1 MKHFTKCLLAVVSA
15 TGLVA
20 CGGSDT
26 EDRLDLADP
35 VVRFVHASPLATNL
49 SLYRND
55 VVQGGASNA
64 AYKSASNYF
73 YSDTETAQW
82 SVKTAP
88 GNVLVGSIPID
99 AKRGNR
105 YTVVALPSGTSETT
119 LYEIRD
125 PYNKSLTSD
134 KAKVRMMNA
143 SFNASNI
150 DVYFNALNTDISP
163 VGILPA
169 IAGTNYK
176 TSGPLPGNDSLDI
189 EGGSYQIA
197 ITAAG
202 SKTILFKGV
211 INIERNKDILL
222 LTVPNIEKPSAVRT
236 LIKLEGAE
244 GMTELSTS

>member
-1 MKHFTKCLLAVVSA
+1 MKHFTNYLLAAVCV
-15 TGLVA
+15 TGLAA
-20 CGGSDT
+20 CGGGDT

-35 VVRFVHASPLATNL
+35 VVRFVHASPLASTL
-49 SLYRND
+49 SFYRND

-64 AYKSASNYF
+64 AYKFASNYF
-73 YSDTETAQW
+73 YADTDTAQW

-88 GNVLVGSIPID
+88 GNVVLGSLPID

-105 YTVVALPSGTSETT
+105 YTVVALPSGTSETS

-134 KAKVRMMNA
+134 RAKIRVMNA

-150 DVYFNALNTDISP
+150 DVYLNALNTDISAL
-163 VGILPA
+163 GILPA

-197 ITAAG
+197 ITTAG
-202 SKTILFKGV
+202 SKKVLFKGV

-222 LTVPNIEKPSAVRT
+222 VTTANLESPVAVKT
-236 LIKLEGAE
+236 LIKVDGVD
-244 GMTELSTS
+244 GMTELKG